1 LQRRHGGKVA
11 AGALALTAAIIYKYY
26 ESGRS
31 KTNVE
36 EGLNNRMVIEPY
48 EVNEI
53 RFLNNLTPAVYEALS
68 VACLNHFASSP
79 SSSEQGRT
87 TTTLIIA
94 ESPHPFTQTS
104 FLQKWLFL
112 YAQIISFDVIMF
124 LNFYEKTIFKFKMFL
139 NCFTLSN
146 KYIDA

>member
-1 LQRRHGGKVA
+1 MLQHRHGGKVA
-11 AGALALTAAIIYKYY
+11 AGALALTAAIIYTYY

-36 EGLNNRMVIEPY
+36 EGLNNRMIIEPY

-87 TTTLIIA
+87 ITTLFFSG
-94 ESPHPFTQTS
+94 SPHPATETSHSHCFFT
-104 FLQKWLFL
+104 
-112 YAQIISFDVIMF
+112 V
-124 LNFYEKTIFKFKMFL
+124 
-139 NCFTLSN
+139 
-146 KYIDA
+146 